1 MFSPL
6 RDPII
11 SLLSPRECSVCGLH
25 VERLDLGAACLT
37 CWAQTRFFTPETKLC
52 SKCGAFF
59 PERSAP
65 KSLRCGKCEGHS
77 YDRAAAI
84 GIYEK
89 ALAATVIQLKTSPSI
104 PKKLV
109 PPLKAVIENAGFS
122 DAEIIVPT
130 PLSRRR
136 LLERGFNQAETIGIE
151 LGKVMGIPVDALSLE
166 RKLHTPIHRVA
177 MDMKARE
184 MTVKNAFSVK
194 RPKFIAGRSVL
205 LVDDVLTSGSTAS
218 YCASVLKKS
227 GAAEVNV
234 FTLAR
239 AISD

>member
-89 ALAATVIQLKTSPSI
+89 ALAATVIQLKTS
-104 PKKLV
+104 
-109 PPLKAVIENAGFS
+109 LKAVIENAGFS

-151 LGKVMGIPVDALSLE
+151 LGKVMGIPVDTLSLE
-166 RKLHTPIHRVA
+166 RKLLTPIHRVA

-205 LVDDVLTSGSTAS
+205 LVEDVLTSGSTAS